1 MKKFKDFVEENYSY
15 RSTSIDNSD
24 GVIIPVK
31 EEETEEYMFFSNLK
45 AIKRQ
50 VDELLSIDSKLIIER
65 LKNGHERAVD
75 HIATSKDDVSEVYE
89 FLINLK

>member
-15 RSTSIDNSD
+15 QSTSIDNSN

-45 AIKRQ
+45 TIKRQ
-50 VDELLSIDSKLIIER
+50 VDELLTIDSKLIIER
-65 LKNGHERAVD
+65 LKNGHEWAVD
-75 HIATSKDDVSEVYE
+75 HIATSKDDVSEVYD